1 MTTMQDMFDLNT
13 AIDQLKAVA
22 NKDYNFDVSASELET
37 NIHIFAQTEG
47 YPEIVQDAYIEFN
60 RKVKQE
66 LQTMIDN
73 LIDKRD
79 EMTMSILQSNYQTMN
94 DIHSETADNVLEHQK
109 EVDKAYEKLN
119 QLTAELRCDG
129 LDCDTCMLPDCSRT
143 KKKKQK

>member
-37 NIHIFAQTEG
+37 NIHIFAQTDG

-94 DIHSETADNVLEHQK
+94 DIHSETADNALEHQK
-109 EVDKAYEKLN
+109 EVDKAYEELNKL
-119 QLTAELRCDG
+119 TE
-129 LDCDTCMLPDCSRT
+129 
-143 KKKKQK
+143 KQPKDNTED

>member
-79 EMTMSILQSNYQTMN
+79 EMTMSILQNNYQTMN
-94 DIHSETADNVLEHQK
+94 DIHNETADNVSEYQK
-109 EVDKAYEKLN
+109 EIDKAYKELNKL
-119 QLTAELRCDG
+119 
-129 LDCDTCMLPDCSRT
+129 T
-143 KKKKQK
+143 KEQSKEEN

>member
-47 YPEIVQDAYIEFN
+47 YPEIVQDAYIDFN
-60 RKVKQE
+60 RKVKLE
-66 LQTMIDN
+66 LQAMIEN
-73 LIDKRD
+73 LIEKRD
-79 EMTMSILQSNYQTMN
+79 EMTISILQSNYQKMS
-94 DIHSETADNVLEHQK
+94 DIHNETANEALDYQK
-109 EVDKAYEKLN
+109 EIDRVYDELN
-119 QLTAELRCDG
+119 QLTAEVKCDG
-129 LDCDTCMLPDCSRT
+129 LDCDTCMLPDCPRE

>member
-47 YPEIVQDAYIEFN
+47 YPELVQDAYIEFN

-79 EMTMSILQSNYQTMN
+79 EMTMSILQNNYQTMN
-94 DIHSETADNVLEHQK
+94 DIHNETADNVSEYQK
-109 EVDKAYEKLN
+109 EIDKAYKELNKLTEEQSKEEN
-119 QLTAELRCDG
+119 
-129 LDCDTCMLPDCSRT
+129 
-143 KKKKQK
+143 